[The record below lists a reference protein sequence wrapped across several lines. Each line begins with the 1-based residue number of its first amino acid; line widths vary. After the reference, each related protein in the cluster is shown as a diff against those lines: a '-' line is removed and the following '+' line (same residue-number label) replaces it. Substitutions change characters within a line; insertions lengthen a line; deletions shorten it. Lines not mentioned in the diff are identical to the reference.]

1 MTLRSFANAI
11 TAYVPVSVISPR
23 YLLRK
28 SQLQIFK
35 LTKLSVAQI
44 EQHWTLYNINC
55 HLKFAEPRNYATYK
69 GQLERQARTKQ
80 GFVGFKNRAQQTL
93 TIIFSP

>member
-55 HLKFAEPRNYATYK
+55 HLKFANLEITLLIRVNWKDRLGQSKDLLGLKIEPNK
-69 GQLERQARTKQ
+69 
-80 GFVGFKNRAQQTL
+80 
-93 TIIFSP
+93 P